1 VISNWK
7 QECQNGFEAYGAD
20 MAHIHSI
27 VIDELLREIVDH
39 TFDAAAQTLGTT
51 CLPRLEFTS
60 DLMALAI
67 RT

>member
-1 VISNWK
+1 
-7 QECQNGFEAYGAD
+7 
-20 MAHIHSI
+20 MAHVHSI

-51 CLPRLEFTS
+51 RLPRLEFTS